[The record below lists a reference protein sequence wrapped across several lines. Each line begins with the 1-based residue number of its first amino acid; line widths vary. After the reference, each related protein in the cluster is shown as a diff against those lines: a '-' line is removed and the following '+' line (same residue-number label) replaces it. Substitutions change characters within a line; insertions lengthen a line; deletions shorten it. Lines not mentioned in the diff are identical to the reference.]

1 MKRKTLFLFTIVVLL
16 LISLQCKKIDT
27 GSKENV
33 SSVMAL
39 NEIPAE
45 YGKLIAVTT
54 VDQYPHWAQLWFEDE
69 QNTIRMVRVQWTQKL
84 MHQEV
89 LTIQRD

>member
-1 MKRKTLFLFTIVVLL
+1 MKRKMLFLFIIILL
-16 LISLQCKKIDT
+16 LLVSLQCKKIDS
-27 GSKENV
+27 GSEEQF
-33 SSVMAL
+33 SSAIAL

-89 LTIQRD
+89 LTIPRD